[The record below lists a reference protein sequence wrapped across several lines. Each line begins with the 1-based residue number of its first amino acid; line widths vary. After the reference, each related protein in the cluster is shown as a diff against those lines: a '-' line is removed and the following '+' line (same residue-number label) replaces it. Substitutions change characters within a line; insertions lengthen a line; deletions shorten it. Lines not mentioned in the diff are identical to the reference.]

1 MVATDESDEPAS
13 SHGNL
18 LADIIDIPAQAS
30 LLPDTPVPSWPFPN
44 LSTPRPSPPV
54 ALPDSSSSTP
64 SIYIQRANTRP
75 MPDVDAASTTSN
87 LYHSSLFTTP
97 NRSIFSSGPPTTSV
111 SANTA
116 HAMSAP
122 QSSLPSHPLSS
133 LATSSSSSKRRSVH
147 YRIDEAS
154 VCNNT
159 ILQPEKDNDDPS
171 TPPERSRNAEMRDS
185 STPTALTRLFTTA
198 ETETPTLSRHASYMR
213 THNGATYTRGE

>member
-1 MVATDESDEPAS
+1 MVATDQSDEPAS

-18 LADIIDIPAQAS
+18 LADIIDIPAQVS
-30 LLPDTPVPSWPFPN
+30 LLPDTPVPSWSFPN
-44 LSTPRPSPPV
+44 LSTLRPSPPV
-54 ALPDSSSSTP
+54 ALEGSSSTP
-64 SIYIQRANTRP
+64 SIYTQRANTRP
-75 MPDVDAASTTSN
+75 IPDLDAASTTSN

-116 HAMSAP
+116 HAMNAP
-122 QSSLPSHPLSS
+122 QSGLPSRPLSS
-133 LATSSSSSKRRSVH
+133 LATPSSSSTRRSVH

-159 ILQPEKDNDDPS
+159 IVQPEKENDDPS

-198 ETETPTLSRHASYMR
+198 EPETPTISRHASYMR
-213 THNGATYTRGE
+213 THSGTTYTRGK